1 MASTAAQTPQFV
13 DDPAIFD
20 QAFAKVKQTFST
32 GRTKPYNYRMQQLK
46 NLKDGLTKMRPELD
60 RALTQDLGKETF
72 VNWMFEFLLIER
84 EIDHTMANLKDW
96 MEDVCV
102 DTPMA
107 IGPGKSYIQREPL
120 GVVVIL
126 GAWNFPF
133 STALGPMVDAMAAG
147 NTVVLK
153 PSELAPH
160 VAQATELLFKKYLD
174 PNSYQCVNGGVN
186 VAVRATA
193 TKSDLI
199 IFTGGT
205 EKGKLVAKAAA
216 ENLVPVVL
224 ELGGKSPMIVDKSVD
239 LEYAAAKAA

>member
-1 MASTAAQTPQFV
+1 VQ
-13 DDPAIFD
+13 
-20 QAFAKVKQTFST
+20 QTFKT

-46 NLKDGLTKMRPELD
+46 NLRDGMTKMRPELD

-84 EIDHTMANLKDW
+84 EIDHTLANLKDW

-133 STALGPMVDAMAAG
+133 STALGPMIDAMAAG

-160 VAQATELLFKKYLD
+160 VAKATELLFRKYLD
-174 PNSYQCVNGGVN
+174 PNSY
-186 VAVRATA
+186 
-193 TKSDLI
+193 
-199 IFTGGT
+199 
-205 EKGKLVAKAAA
+205 
-216 ENLVPVVL
+216 
-224 ELGGKSPMIVDKSVD
+224 
-239 LEYAAAKAA
+239 

>member
-1 MASTAAQTPQFV
+1 MASTTTQAPQFE
-13 DDPAIFD
+13 DNPEIFD
-20 QAFAKVKQTFST
+20 QAFARVQQTFKT

-46 NLKDGLTKMRPELD
+46 NLRDGMTKMRPELD

-84 EIDHTMANLKDW
+84 EIDHTLANLKEW

-133 STALGPMVDAMAAG
+133 STALGPMIDAMAAG

-160 VAQATELLFKKYLD
+160 VAKATELLFRKYLD
-174 PNSYQCVNGGVN
+174 PNSY
-186 VAVRATA
+186 
-193 TKSDLI
+193 
-199 IFTGGT
+199 
-205 EKGKLVAKAAA
+205 
-216 ENLVPVVL
+216 
-224 ELGGKSPMIVDKSVD
+224 
-239 LEYAAAKAA
+239 